1 MNRHHP
7 KPPRPTKPPGQ
18 PGLPK
23 LYLDFRYYPQERM
36 WSVNA
41 VVTPSPAVAS
51 DQDTDLQIVYSL
63 NGAANVM
70 LDAGAPPGTPVTFLI
85 SPGDAYNVWQI
96 DLNVAGASAASQ
108 SVSGIAPTLLPPPPI
123 NVPTTPGTPT
133 ITFTP

>member
-1 MNRHHP
+1 M
-7 KPPRPTKPPGQ
+7 
-18 PGLPK
+18 
-23 LYLDFRYYPQERM
+23 
-36 WSVNA
+36 NA

-108 SVSGIAPTLLPPPPI
+108 SVSGIAPTLPPPPPI